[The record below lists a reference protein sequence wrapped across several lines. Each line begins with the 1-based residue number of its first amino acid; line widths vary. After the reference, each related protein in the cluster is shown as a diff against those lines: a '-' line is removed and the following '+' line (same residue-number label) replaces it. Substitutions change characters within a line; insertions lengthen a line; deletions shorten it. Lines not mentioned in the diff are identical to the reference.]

1 MEQGEGQAWG
11 SAGSGASGTRVIA
24 GSWGGEVCS
33 REAGMQGAERPEP
46 ADVWVLLSVSS
57 SNWEDGCLPTGPHQR
72 TKPPPWI
79 HTEIRTQRAGSVGK
93 GRAGKMR
100 ENQMWPESQRPGLGQ
115 SEQVGTWRPAC
126 PARQRGEGRPGEG
139 QPEAGPPGHP
149 GRSRASGHL
158 CCHSS
163 SSRVLLSSGSVDLIC
178 R

>member
-1 MEQGEGQAWG
+1 MGRC
-11 SAGSGASGTRVIA
+11 AGH
-24 GSWGGEVCS
+24 S
-33 REAGMQGAERPEP
+33 REAGVQGAGHLEP
-46 ADVWVLLSVSS
+46 ADVWVLLFISS
-57 SNWEDGCLPTGPHQR
+57 SNWEDGVSQQVPIREQSLLRGF
-72 TKPPPWI
+72 
-79 HTEIRTQRAGSVGK
+79 TEIRTQRAGSVGK

-139 QPEAGPPGHP
+139 RPEAGPPGHP

-163 SSRVLLSSGSVDLIC
+163 ISRVLLSSGSVDLIC